1 MALDLQPDDVLV
13 TIGSGRKAHVFRP
26 MTGATFKV
34 RTLGDGGVV
43 YDIALC
49 GSRGEMLAAT
59 DGADACKTC
68 TSLLNSD

>member
-1 MALDLQPDDVLV
+1 MELELEPDDVLV

-26 MTGATFKV
+26 MAGATFKT

-49 GSRGEMLAAT
+49 GSRGEMHAAG
-59 DGADACKTC
+59 DDADACKTC
-68 TSLLNSD
+68 TSLLDND